1 MSVLIAGSLALDTIE
16 TPEARIAEAVG
27 GSASFAMVAASFFSP
42 VQLVGVVGEDFP
54 PAHLDFFR
62 SRGIDLQG
70 LQRRPGKTFR
80 WSGKYLPGFS
90 ERVTLCTELNVSQ
103 DYQPQVPQ
111 SFCRPHVVF
120 LANDHPRL
128 QRQVLDQ
135 VEKADFVICDTMNLW
150 INTAREELLALLP
163 RVDLLMLNDEEARLF
178 TGQGF
183 LLKAGRQLLASAGP
197 RAIIIKK
204 GEHGSLLIA
213 KDQIFLAPAFP
224 LEQFQDPTGA
234 GDTFAGALAGAL
246 ARADGV
252 SPMNLRRAM
261 IYGAVLASFTV
272 EAFSFD
278 RLRSLTAAEIEERFR
293 RLREMVSFD

>member
-16 TPEARIAEAVG
+16 TPEARVEDAVG

-54 PAHLDFFR
+54 QAHLDYFR

-70 LQRRPGKTFR
+70 LQRLPGKTFR
-80 WSGKYLPGFS
+80 WSGKYLPGWS
-90 ERVTLCTELNVSQ
+90 ERVTLCTELNVSEL
-103 DYQPQVPQ
+103 YRPQVPPG
-111 SFCRPHVVF
+111 FRRPDVVF

-135 VEKADFVICDTMNLW
+135 VEKAGLVICDTMNLW

-178 TGQGF
+178 TGETF
-183 LLKAGRQLLASAGP
+183 LLKAGRQILAQAGP
-197 RAIIIKK
+197 RAVIIKK
-204 GEHGSLLIA
+204 GEHGAFLIGP
-213 KDQIFLAPAFP
+213 DQIFLAPAFP
-224 LEQFQDPTGA
+224 LEKFKDPTGA
-234 GDTFAGALAGAL
+234 GDTFAGALAGFL
-246 ARADGV
+246 ARAGGLTG
-252 SPMNLRRAM
+252 MNLRRAM

-272 EAFSFD
+272 ADFSFA
-278 RLRSLTAAEIEERFR
+278 RLRSLTAPEIDQRFQ
-293 RLREMVSFD
+293 RLREMVAFD